1 MTIVSEAVV
10 LGERMPVEEV
20 GFVVRP
26 AGRLA
31 ILYQPALKQPPVFSS
46 PFLFL

>member
-1 MTIVSEAVV
+1 MTIGSEAVV
-10 LGERMPVEEV
+10 LGGRMPVEEV

-31 ILYQPALKQPPVFSS
+31 VLYQQTRKQLLVFSS